1 MKQIV
6 ISSLLILL
14 HIHLFAQQDSIFQKR
29 NERNKMEI
37 KDSLNKKTQI
47 IPQLPPRSLII
58 KMKDLQEIKGL
69 KENPFIVIDD
79 TSSFST
85 DELASGLSDE
95 ELARYKKNKDA
106 IKQLI
111 KAPPSEEETYP
122 TLAKIR
128 KILGV
133 AKTIGVIIILLLS
146 IL

>member
-14 HIHLFAQQDSIFQKR
+14 PVNLIAQQDSTFQKG
-29 NERNKMEI
+29 NEKNKMEI

-47 IPQLPPRSLII
+47 VPQLPPRSLII
-58 KMKDLQEIKGL
+58 KMKDLKKIKNL

-79 TSSFST
+79 TSSFSAE
-85 DELASGLSDE
+85 ELASGLSDE

-146 IL
+146 FL

>member
-14 HIHLFAQQDSIFQKR
+14 PVNLIAQQDSTFQKG
-29 NERNKMEI
+29 NEKNKMEI

-47 IPQLPPRSLII
+47 VSQLPPRSLII
-58 KMKDLQEIKGL
+58 KMKDLKKIKNL

-79 TSSFST
+79 TSSFSAE
-85 DELASGLSDE
+85 ELASGLSDE

-111 KAPPSEEETYP
+111 KAPPSEEETYH

-146 IL
+146 FL

>member
-1 MKQIV
+1 MKLII

-14 HIHLFAQQDSIFQKR
+14 PINLISQQDSTILKR
-29 NERNKMEI
+29 NEKNKIEI
-37 KDSLNKKTQI
+37 KDSLNKKIQI

-58 KMKDLQEIKGL
+58 KMKDLKEIKDL

-79 TSSFST
+79 TSSFSAE
-85 DELASGLSDE
+85 ELASGLSDE
-95 ELARYKKNKDA
+95 ELARYKKNKEA
-106 IKQLI
+106 VKQLI

-128 KILGV
+128 NILGV

>member
-6 ISSLLILL
+6 ISSLLIFLPL
-14 HIHLFAQQDSIFQKR
+14 NLIAQQDSAILKR
-29 NERNKMEI
+29 NEKNKVEI
-37 KDSLNKKTQI
+37 KDSLNKKAQI
-47 IPQLPPRSLII
+47 VAQLPPRSLII
-58 KMKDLQEIKGL
+58 KMKDLHEIKDL

-79 TSSFST
+79 TSSYST
-85 DELASGLSDE
+85 EELASGLSEE
-95 ELARYKKNKDA
+95 ELARYKKNKE
-106 IKQLI
+106 KVKSLF

-122 TLAKIR
+122 TIAEIR

>member
-14 HIHLFAQQDSIFQKR
+14 RINLIAQQDSTILKA
-29 NERNKMEI
+29 NEKNKMEI

-47 IPQLPPRSLII
+47 VQQLPPRSLII
-58 KMKDLQEIKGL
+58 KMKDLQKIKDL

-79 TSSFST
+79 TSNFSAE
-85 DELASGLSDE
+85 ELESGLSDK
-95 ELARYKKNKDA
+95 ELARYKKNKEA
-106 IKQLI
+106 VKQLI
-111 KAPPSEEETYP
+111 KAPPPEEETYP

-128 KILGV
+128 TILGV

>member
-14 HIHLFAQQDSIFQKR
+14 PVNLIAQQDSTFQKG
-29 NERNKMEI
+29 NEKNKMEI

-47 IPQLPPRSLII
+47 VSQLPPRSLII
-58 KMKDLQEIKGL
+58 KMKDLKKIKNL

-79 TSSFST
+79 TSSFSAE
-85 DELASGLSDE
+85 ELASGLSDE

-146 IL
+146 FL